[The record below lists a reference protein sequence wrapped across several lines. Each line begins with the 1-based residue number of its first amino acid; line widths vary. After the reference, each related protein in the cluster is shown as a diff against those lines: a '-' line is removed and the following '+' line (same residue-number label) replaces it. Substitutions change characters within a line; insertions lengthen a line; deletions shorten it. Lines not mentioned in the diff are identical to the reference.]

1 MNKDFLAI
9 KAAGKVTVSLVKDG
23 ESTPI
28 ASFHNDLQDTGLEV
42 IAKALCDTSSINYM
56 YLLYTNAASP
66 TDIVTTGSLT
76 AEDLQD
82 TDTDKGFIRVPIS
95 GRSVAGTVLTFQGV
109 TTATATAAAVAL
121 GSPAVI
127 DETSQFYAAGLV
139 MAPVP
144 DNALEDIL
152 FSAAQFTDQS
162 EASFSITKIA
172 NAQIGISWEVT
183 ISKGA

>member
-42 IAKALCDTSSINYM
+42 IAQALCDTSSINYM

-66 TDIVTTGSLT
+66 TDIITTGSLT
-76 AEDLQD
+76 AEDLQE
-82 TDTDKGFIRVPIS
+82 TDMDKGFIRVPIS
-95 GRSVAGTVLTFQGV
+95 GRSVAETVLTFQGV
-109 TTATATAAAVAL
+109 TTAAAVAL
-121 GSPAVI
+121 SSPAVT
-127 DETSQFYAAGLV
+127 DGTSNFYAAGLV
-139 MAPVP
+139 MAPVAA
-144 DNALEDIL
+144 DALDIL
-152 FSAAQFTDQS
+152 FSAAQFTNQ
-162 EASFSITKIA
+162 EGNFFITKIA

>member
-42 IAKALCDTSSINYM
+42 IAQALCDTSSINYM

-66 TDIVTTGSLT
+66 TDIITTGSLT
-76 AEDLQD
+76 AEDLQE
-82 TDTDKGFIRVPIS
+82 TDMDKGFIRVPIS
-95 GRSVAGTVLTFQGV
+95 GRSVAETVLTFQGV
-109 TTATATAAAVAL
+109 TIAAATAAAEAS
-121 GSPAVI
+121 GSPAVT
-127 DETSQFYAAGLV
+127 DGTSNFYAAGLV
-139 MAPVP
+139 MAPVAA
-144 DNALEDIL
+144 DALDIL
-152 FSAAQFTDQS
+152 FSAAQFTNQ
-162 EASFSITKIA
+162 EGNFFITKIA

>member
-109 TTATATAAAVAL
+109 TTAAAVAL
-121 GSPAVI
+121 SSPAVT
-127 DETSQFYAAGLV
+127 DGTSKFYAAGLV

-144 DNALEDIL
+144 ADALEDIL

>member
-9 KAAGKVTVSLVKDG
+9 KAAGKVTVSLVEDG

-42 IAKALCDTSSINYM
+42 IAEALRDTSSINYM

-109 TTATATAAAVAL
+109 TTAAAVAS
-121 GSPAVI
+121 GSPSLI
-127 DETSQFYAAGLV
+127 DDTSKFYAAGLV

-144 DNALEDIL
+144 ANALEDIL

-162 EASFSITKIA
+162 GESFYITKIA

>member
-66 TDIVTTGSLT
+66 TDIITTGSLT

-109 TTATATAAAVAL
+109 TTAAAVAL
-121 GSPAVI
+121 SSPAVI